1 MLWCSIHSLGSGAV
15 PCRHGVPAPVCR
27 APHHSLLC
35 HTHQIHPFTLH
46 GPCGKLRLEVQ
57 ADILRLGK
65 EYMQRTESG
74 VYQAV
79 CLCMHLD
86 VVQVRGVKS
95 EWWHHLEQNGRIWW
109 ALSNVIKEGQWR
121 VSAESSMRM
130 MPLRSR
136 GRGGGVVT
144 FWELGRRDYT
154 REKQVGR
161 RREGIL

>member
-1 MLWCSIHSLGSGAV
+1 MFHSFIREWCLFPVDMVCLLQFAV
-15 PCRHGVPAPVCR
+15 LPTTPCCVTPIKFTHLHCMAPVGNWDWKCR
-27 APHHSLLC
+27 
-35 HTHQIHPFTLH
+35 QIYLGWGKSICK
-46 GPCGKLRLEVQ
+46 GPK
-57 ADILRLGK
+57 
-65 EYMQRTESG
+65 

-136 GRGGGVVT
+136 GRRGGVVT